1 MPYASH
7 LLNHSRKLRN
17 ASKLLHHERAVLV
30 RCFSSDVQSS
40 VNTNRDMWKTRFH
53 GYESSSKNGVS
64 KQSPNFTK
72 RNITMATMERGS
84 ISGSLFNRGISR
96 SSQLQSRRCYA
107 SASDLPPHQEIGM
120 PSLSPTM
127 TEGNIA
133 RWLKKEGDKVSTG
146 EVLCEV
152 ETDKATVEL
161 ECMEEGYLAKI
172 VHGDGSKEIKVG
184 EVIAVTVEDEEDIAK
199 FKDYHPSASE
209 SGDSTAKETSSPPP
223 PKKEVDEEPSRE
235 PEPKV
240 SKPSEPSSSG
250 DRIFASPLARKLAEE
265 KNVPLSSIK
274 GTGSEGLIVK
284 GDVEDYLGIILSSY
298 LSSRAH
304 YLETIASLLMLE
316 NSSVLSLLL
325 ALLYTS
331 GVKEVSSPSKAKAA
345 TDASLDYTDIP
356 VSQIR
361 KITAS
366 RLLLSKQTIPH
377 YYLTVDTCVDK
388 LISLRTHLNSLQE
401 GSGGAR
407 ISVNDL
413 VIKGQKSFRHPNS
426 QSLPLAVHS
435 PHSFQCCSWIHRVN
449 HQRETA
455 MPPGT
460 GPSSEPNDFGPS
472 NNKQAYASPVMAVN
486 ANLTFWLT
494 GILYKGKN
502 SSILKPNLPHLI
514 NQIGHL
520 EFLVLLRAL
529 HPRILALAAALAL
542 RKVPQCNS
550 SWTNDYIRQYHNVNV
565 NVAVQTDHGLFVP
578 VIRDADKKGLSAIGE
593 EVKQLAKKAK
603 ENSLKPQDYEG
614 GTFTVSNLGGPFGVK
629 QFCAIINPP
638 QSGILAV
645 GSAEKRV
652 VPGSGTEEFKYASFM
667 AVTLSCDHRV
677 IDGAIG
683 AEWLKAFKGYIENP
697 ESMLL

>member
-1 MPYASH
+1 MAYASH
-7 LLNHSRKLRN
+7 LLNHSRKLRI
-17 ASKLLHHERAVLV
+17 ASNLVHHDPALLV
-30 RCFSSDVQSS
+30 RWFSSDAQTSINRKS
-40 VNTNRDMWKTRFH
+40 DLWKMRSQGYITSTRNT
-53 GYESSSKNGVS
+53 VS
-64 KQSPNFTK
+64 GTVPNFTK
-72 RNITMATMERGS
+72 RNLSVATMKMDS
-84 ISGSLFNRGISR
+84 IGGSLFNGGISR
-96 SSQLQSRRCYA
+96 GSHVQRRRGYA
-107 SASDLPPHQEIGM
+107 SAADLPPHQEIGM

-133 RWLKKEGDKVSTG
+133 RWLKKEGDKVSPG

-152 ETDKATVEL
+152 ETDKATVEM

-172 VHGDGSKEIKVG
+172 IRGDGAKEIKVG
-184 EVIAVTVEDEEDIAK
+184 EVIAITVEEEGDIAK
-199 FKDYHPSASE
+199 FKDYQPSASE
-209 SGDSTAKETSSPPP
+209 PATAAPKEKSAAPP
-223 PKKEVDEEPSRE
+223 PKKQAVEEPTRE

-240 SKPSEPSSSG
+240 SKPSAPPPSG

-274 GTGSEGLIVK
+274 GTGPEGLIVK
-284 GDVEDYLGIILSSY
+284 GDIDDYL
-298 LSSRAH
+298 
-304 YLETIASLLMLE
+304 ASG
-316 NSSVLSLLL
+316 
-325 ALLYTS
+325 A
-331 GVKEVSSPSKAKAA
+331 KEVSAPSRAKVA
-345 TDASLDYTDIP
+345 TDAALDYTDIP
-356 VSQIR
+356 ISQIR

-388 LISLRTHLNSLQE
+388 LMSLRTKLNSLQE
-401 GSGGAR
+401 ASGGAR

-413 VIKGQKSFRHPNS
+413 VIK
-426 QSLPLAVHS
+426 
-435 PHSFQCCSWIHRVN
+435 
-449 HQRETA
+449 
-455 MPPGT
+455 
-460 GPSSEPNDFGPS
+460 
-472 NNKQAYASPVMAVN
+472 
-486 ANLTFWLT
+486 
-494 GILYKGKN
+494 
-502 SSILKPNLPHLI
+502 
-514 NQIGHL
+514 
-520 EFLVLLRAL
+520 
-529 HPRILALAAALAL
+529 AAALAL

-550 SWTNDYIRQYHNVNV
+550 SWTDDYIRQYHNVNI

-638 QSGILAV
+638 QAGILAV

-652 VPGSGTEEFKYASFM
+652 VPGSGPEEFKFASFM